1 VWRDRPGVTLRLSQI
16 PIAVA
21 IAAAALLTASGCGG
35 GSASGSAASPGER
48 VAGARVFADAGCGSC
63 HTLGA
68 AGSKGTTGPN
78 LDELKPSRGSVL
90 RQVERGGIGMPSFS
104 GKLSADE
111 IHALAAFVSESAA
124 GSAQAAA
131 DFKPDKTTLSSCTG
145 EFACLEQAFGNLAY
159 GPGPKAA
166 LAEFDRRIASD
177 KQVEA
182 DCHRIAHTIG
192 AASLTHFRGNVGK
205 AFAAGSAS
213 CWSGYYHGIL
223 ERAFRG
229 VPESRV
235 SAVARELCADPG
247 IRRTTFVAY
256 QCVHGLGHGLMIY
269 TDYDLPRSLKIC
281 DALNGSWD
289 QVSCTGGVFME
300 NISSSYGIKSRW
312 LKDNDLIYPC
322 NAVAE
327 RHKVYCY
334 LMVTSRILPAVGY
347 DFKRTAAFCRR
358 SEPRWVATCYE
369 SLGRDAS
376 GQTRQNPAK
385 IAEICALARGGEGD
399 CLYGAAR
406 DITSNY
412 ADPERAGQLC
422 RTAPTRY
429 RERCFV
435 GIGTIIGSLER
446 TNAARRALCRRV
458 GSQYAAACARG
469 AGA

>member
-1 VWRDRPGVTLRLSQI
+1 VTLRLAHT
-16 PIAVA
+16 PLAA
-21 IAAAALLTASGCGG
+21 ACAAAALLLAPGCGG
-35 GSASGSAASPGER
+35 GSNAGSAAAPGER

-63 HTLGA
+63 HTLAA

-78 LDELKPSRGSVL
+78 LDQLKPSRGSVL

-104 GKLSADE
+104 GKLSSDE
-111 IHALAAFVSESAA
+111 IHAVAAFVSESAA

-131 DFKPDKTTLSSCTG
+131 DFQPDDTKLSSCAG

-159 GPGPKAA
+159 DSGPRAA
-166 LAEFDRRIASD
+166 LATFDQRLARD

-192 AASLTHFRGNVGK
+192 AASLTHFKGSVGK

-213 CWSGYYHGIL
+213 CWSGYYHGVL

-229 VPESRV
+229 VPESQV
-235 SAVARELCADPG
+235 SAVARKLCADPE

-281 DALNGSWD
+281 DGLDGSWD

-300 NISSSYGIKSRW
+300 NISSSYGVKSRW
-312 LKDNDLIYPC
+312 LKDDDLIYPC
-322 NAVAE
+322 NVVAE

-334 LMVTSRILPAVGY
+334 LMVTSRILPVVGY
-347 DFKRTAAFCRR
+347 DFRRTAAFCRR
-358 SEPRWVATCYE
+358 SEPKWVGTCYE

-385 IAEICALARGGEGD
+385 IASICALARSGEGD

-412 ADPERAGQLC
+412 ADPQRAGQLC
-422 RTAPTRY
+422 RIAPARY

-435 GIGTIIGSLER
+435 GIGTIIGSLEM
-446 TNAARRALCRRV
+446 TNAARRAACRAV
-458 GSQYAAACARG
+458 GARYADACARG

>member
-1 VWRDRPGVTLRLSQI
+1 VKLFPTT
-16 PIAVA
+16 
-21 IAAAALLTASGCGG
+21 AAAAIGAVALVLSVGCGG
-35 GSASGSAASPGER
+35 DSGSSAASAGDR

-63 HTLGA
+63 HTLAA

-78 LDELKPSRGSVL
+78 LDQVKPSRGSVL

-104 GKLSADE
+104 GKLTDDE
-111 IHALAAFVSESAA
+111 IAAVAAFVSESAS

-131 DFKPDKTTLSSCTG
+131 DFEPDETELSSCRG

-159 GPGPKAA
+159 ESGPKTA
-166 LAEFDRRIASD
+166 LAEFDRRIAAD
-177 KQVEA
+177 RQVEA
-182 DCHRIAHTIG
+182 NCHRIAHTIG
-192 AASLTHFRGNVGK
+192 AASLEHFDDDVGM
-205 AFAAGSAS
+205 AFAGGSAS
-213 CWSGYYHGIL
+213 CWSGYYHGVL
-223 ERAFRG
+223 ERAFGG

-235 SAVARELCADPG
+235 RAKARELCADSE
-247 IRRTTFVAY
+247 IRQNTFVAY
-256 QCVHGLGHGLMIY
+256 QCVHGLGHGLMLY
-269 TDYDLPRSLKIC
+269 TDYDLPKSLKIC

-300 NISSSYGIKSRW
+300 NISSSYGVKSRW
-312 LKDNDLIYPC
+312 LRDNDLIYPC

-347 DFKRTAAFCRR
+347 DFRRTADFCKR
-358 SEPRWVATCYE
+358 SERAWVATCYQ

-376 GQTRQNPAK
+376 GQSRQDPRR
-385 IAEICALARGGEGD
+385 IAEICRLAGSGEGD

-412 ADPERAGQLC
+412 ADPTRAGELC
-422 RTAPTRY
+422 RGAALRY
-429 RERCFV
+429 RERCFT
-435 GIGTIIGSLER
+435 GIGTIIGSLEA
-446 TNAARRALCRRV
+446 TTEGRRAACRKLGAPYV
-458 GSQYAAACARG
+458 DACARG